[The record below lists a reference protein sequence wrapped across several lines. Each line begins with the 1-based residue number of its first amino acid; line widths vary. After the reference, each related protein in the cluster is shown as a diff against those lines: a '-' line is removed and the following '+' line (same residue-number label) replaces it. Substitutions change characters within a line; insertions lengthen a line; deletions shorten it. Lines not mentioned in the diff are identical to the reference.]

1 MKKKIKDLTREEVDK
16 ICNKYV
22 SCDRCPFEL
31 LNCSDLRIYLK
42 FQNHLKMLEQEI
54 EVNENE

>member
-22 SCDRCPFEL
+22 SCDGCPFEL
-31 LNCSDLRIYLK
+31 LNCRDLRNYLK
-42 FQNHLKMLEQEI
+42 FQDHLRILEQEI
-54 EVNENE
+54 EVE